1 MDISERSFQRT
12 DDSSLSGDERARAL
26 LRHSKEFEEA
36 GDYEAAREAL
46 GELWRRVGERPRL
59 EGLGRGAQAELLLRA
74 GVLTSFIGSDKQI
87 GRAQETAKDLIS
99 ESLSTFEELGD
110 GERVAEAQI
119 ELAFCYWRQ
128 GAFDEARVLLRQA
141 LDRLSGSGSELEAFA
156 LFRSAIVER
165 SSNRLHESLRIYAE
179 SGAILERL
187 GSHSLKGRFHV
198 GYANLLLFLS
208 EAERREEYVD
218 RALVEFTAA
227 VYHFE
232 QAGHTRYHA
241 CVENNLANLFL
252 GIGKYEEAHAHLDR
266 ARALFTRL
274 SDGVHLAQVE
284 ETRARV
290 LLAEG
295 RCVEAEAAALS
306 AVRTLEKGDERSL
319 LAGALVT
326 HGQTLARLGD
336 HARARFVFRQ
346 AADIAQQAGDPAGAG
361 RAMLTL
367 IEELDERMPAREVCA
382 LFERAADLLDGS
394 QHPGI
399 LSRLANC
406 ASRVIRALTRERS
419 KRGEGPLPPA
429 ESGGTQTAG
438 ENVEERW
445 ENFSLKREVQR
456 YEAELIE
463 SALCEADG
471 VVSRA
476 AQLLGF
482 KHHQTF
488 VALLNNRHKNLLH
501 ARTPIVPRKRPTA
514 ARVRAPRRTPQYKV
528 RASEQGRRALFTM
541 KEN

>member
-1 MDISERSFQRT
+1 MDISDRSFQQT
-12 DDSSLSGDERARAL
+12 DDLGLSHDERTYVRV
-26 LRHSKEFEEA
+26 RRSKEFEES

-46 GELWRRVGERPRL
+46 GELWRRVGERPLL
-59 EGLGRGAQAELLLRA
+59 EGLGHRARAELLLQT

-87 GRAQETAKDLIS
+87 ERAQETAKDLIS
-99 ESLSTFEELGD
+99 ESLSIFDEMGD
-110 GERVAEAQI
+110 GERVAGAQI

-128 GAFDEARVLLRQA
+128 GAFDEARVLLGQA

-165 SSNRLHESLRIYAE
+165 SANRLHESLRIYAD
-179 SGAILERL
+179 SGALLERL

-208 EAERREEYVD
+208 ESDRREEYID
-218 RALVEFTAA
+218 RALVEFAA
-227 VYHFE
+227 AAFHFE

-241 CVENNLANLFL
+241 CVENNFGNLFL
-252 GIGKYEEAHAHLDR
+252 SIGKYEEAHAHLDR
-266 ARALFTRL
+266 ACALFTRL
-274 SDGVHLAQVE
+274 RDGVHLAQVD

-295 RCVEAEAAALS
+295 RGEEAEAAALS

-326 HGQTLARLGD
+326 HAKSLARLGD
-336 HARARFVFRQ
+336 HARARFMFRQ
-346 AADIAQQAGDPAGAG
+346 SADIAQQAGDPAGAG
-361 RAMLTL
+361 QAMLAL
-367 IEELDERMPAREVCA
+367 IEELDERIPAREVCA

-394 QHPGI
+394 KHPV
-399 LSRLANC
+399 LLTRLTDC
-406 ASRVIRALTRERS
+406 ASRAIRALTRERAE
-419 KRGEGPLPPA
+419 RGEGPSPPA
-429 ESGGTQTAG
+429 VSAGQDAG
-438 ENVEERW
+438 ESVDAKW
-445 ENFSLKREVQR
+445 ANFSLKREVQR

-463 SALCEADG
+463 RALREADG

-501 ARTPIVPRKRPTA
+501 ARTPIVPRKRHTI
-514 ARVRAPRRTPQYKV
+514 ARVRAPRRTPQHKV
-528 RASEQGRRALFTM
+528 RASE
-541 KEN
+541 